1 MNGSYSTLFVVLG
14 AVGLLAGCGSSNT
27 EKDFLC
33 QAQEGQPCT
42 SISAIDNGFMNVA
55 PPLGSVPRDVYSA
68 GKFGSPLSLLS
79 SDYPR
84 VSRTMD
90 GTLWVSPAAAGR

>member
-1 MNGSYSTLFVVLG
+1 MNGPNSPLVL
-14 AVGLLAGCGSSNT
+14 ALSAAGLLAACGSTNT
-27 EKDFLC
+27 QKDFLC

-55 PPLGSVPRDVYSA
+55 PPRGTVPRDVYST